1 MEERPLEVIWG
12 EANGAAAADA
22 REHKA
27 EKEETKTAEAEAAI
41 CMEFFEDLDSSES
54 EEPSL

>member
-1 MEERPLEVIWG
+1 MEVIWG
-12 EANGAAAADA
+12 EANGAAAAASTAADA